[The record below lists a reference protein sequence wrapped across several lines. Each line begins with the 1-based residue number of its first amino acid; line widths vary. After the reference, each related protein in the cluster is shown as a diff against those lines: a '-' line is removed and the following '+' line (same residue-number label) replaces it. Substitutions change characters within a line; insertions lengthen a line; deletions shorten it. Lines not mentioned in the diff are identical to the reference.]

1 MTLAMMQVSHFT
13 AALTFAFFVSVVF
26 GITQHATPRAMLR
39 YAAYCFAWFIGG
51 MFVAGWIMWLL
62 HH

>member
-1 MTLAMMQVSHFT
+1 MMLLAMQVSHFT
-13 AALTFAFFVSVVF
+13 AATIFAFFASIVF
-26 GITQHATPRAMLR
+26 GITQRSTSRDMLR
-39 YAAYCFAWFIGG
+39 YGAYCFGVFIVG